1 MTQNY
6 FNNLNIKK
14 GFDQNEELTMEEL
27 YECYNSLARI
37 VKKYGNEYLPLFE
50 RVHNEIE
57 MRKKKNRLLDI
68 AMDVANKSE

>member
-57 MRKKKNRLLDI
+57 RRKKKNRLLDI